1 MKDSEYATD
10 VLFHNPESL
19 ARIYPALIDH
29 AVAHFH
35 CRDVLRFLG
44 RRINSRFSGEIVSNV
59 KHRVEGVHIKHWVE
73 ENSIKMYDKAG
84 SVLRIETTINNPQR
98 FKVRH
103 QQPRCRLRYALRDHA
118 RLPRAVYHQIPPE
131 QTVRYQRWRR
141 NFSGRQ
147 PQETRLLCPVMG
159 NSQLPCVPG
168 KE

>member
-1 MKDSEYATD
+1 M
-10 VLFHNPESL
+10 LFHNPESL

-35 CRDVLRFLG
+35 CRDVLRLLG

-98 FKVRH
+98 FKVRR
-103 QQPRCRLRYALRDHA
+103 QVMRQGQPTVTWAPLRKGVMDISRRVEICR
-118 RLPRAVYHQIPPE
+118 
-131 QTVRYQRWRR
+131 
-141 NFSGRQ
+141 S
-147 PQETRLLCPVMG
+147 
-159 NSQLPCVPG
+159 
-168 KE
+168 K